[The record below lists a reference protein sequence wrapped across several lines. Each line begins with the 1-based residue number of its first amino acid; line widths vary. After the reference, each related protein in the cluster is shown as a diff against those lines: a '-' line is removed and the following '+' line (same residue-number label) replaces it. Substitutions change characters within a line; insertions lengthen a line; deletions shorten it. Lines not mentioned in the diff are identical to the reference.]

1 MKNSRIEH
9 ITKHSIV
16 RQGSLE
22 LESNMRAGEI
32 MTQAD
37 TNKRYIIVG
46 GGIAGV
52 SAAEAIHALQPEADI
67 TLISEEPNLPYF
79 RMSLTRYLAGEV
91 EREKLT
97 LHNQQWYLQNLSLIH
112 I

>member
-1 MKNSRIEH
+1 
-9 ITKHSIV
+9 
-16 RQGSLE
+16 
-22 LESNMRAGEI
+22 

-97 LHNQQWYLQNLSLIH
+97 LHNQQWYLQNH
-112 I
+112 ITILLGTHVEAIAPELRQII